1 MSTGIALPLVHR
13 FNAAMQT
20 VLARTLPI
28 YVLIVVGLACGSQD
42 ASENTPDATTGSE
55 AGDGVSGS
63 KAGAGGV
70 SQAGAAA
77 SGAAGRN
84 ASAGAGAGAN
94 AGAGASTGVGANA
107 GAGAGANAGAGGA
120 AVCDPSCPDGDKC
133 ELVQVTCIRA
143 PCPPIAMCVGPKATS
158 CDPAKILCKRAV
170 PVCPE
175 GQVPS
180 VDGSCYGD
188 CVPVETCACTQES
201 ECPNHDSYTCHK
213 SAAHCGP
220 YV

>member
-1 MSTGIALPLVHR
+1 
-13 FNAAMQT
+13 MQS
-20 VLARTLPI
+20 VLARILPI
-28 YVLIVVGLACGSQD
+28 YVVMIVGLACGSQD
-42 ASENTPDATTGSE
+42 AGENTPDATTGSE

-70 SQAGAAA
+70 SHG
-77 SGAAGRN
+77 
-84 ASAGAGAGAN
+84 GAGAGAN
-94 AGAGASTGVGANA
+94 AS
-107 GAGAGANAGAGGA
+107 GAGAGSKAGAGGA
-120 AVCDPSCPDGDKC
+120 AVCDPSCPDGENC
-133 ELVQVTCIRA
+133 ELVQVMCIRA

-158 CDPAKILCKRAV
+158 CDPTKILCKRAV